1 MSKIIE
7 LQPIATQTL
16 EITINSQRYSLR
28 IVEIGGNMAADVLLN
43 DVSIVRGVRLVA
55 NNLVILYPHLRG
67 VGGDFMMSTQD
78 DEIPYYTSFGL
89 TQFLI
94 YLAPDELPSASS

>member
-7 LQPIATQTL
+7 LQAVATQTL
-16 EITINSQRYSLR
+16 EATISAQRYSLR
-28 IVEIGGNMAADVLLN
+28 IVEIGGNMAMDILLN

-55 NNLVILYPHLRG
+55 NNLVLLYPYLRG
-67 VGGDFMMSTQD
+67 AGGDFMISTQD
-78 DEIPYYTSFGL
+78 DEIPYYTKFGL

-94 YLAPDELPSASS
+94 YLPPDELPSAGS